1 MCRVRVVKPTDSKI
15 YAAVGNGTCG
25 KNGDGSAGGAASQ
38 QLNHAQHIAND
49 PSNTNRIWIADTSNH
64 QIRRIDCASNCTAA
78 NTTPTYTL
86 TTVIGSGASGDGDGG
101 VIGGA
106 VLNAPFG
113 VYVNASGNIF
123 VADSTNNK
131 IKEAPAANGTN
142 YNIAMTTGKIYTIA
156 GSGSTTNNGEGYPE
170 KLSGLNN
177 PYSVAVYGGTV
188 YMTDTGHH
196 MIRKI
201 SANYNLIAAAGIGT
215 SGTAGNGTLPYSS
228 AVLEPQRHRRRQFG
242 QRLHR
247 GSERQPGPQ
256 VVRRHVR
263 GRDDRGYRR
272 FGVGRRRQCSHSRQP
287 EWSGR
292 CRGRQLGQRVHRRHD
307 KLQDP

>member
-1 MCRVRVVKPTDSKI
+1 MPGPGREGDRLEV

-25 KNGDGSAGGAASQ
+25 TNGDGSAGGAASQ

-113 VYVNASGNIF
+113 VYVDASGNIF

-131 IKEAPAANGTN
+131 IKEVPAANGTN
-142 YNIAMTTGKIYTIA
+142 YNIAMTAGRIYTIA

-228 AVLEPQRHRRRQFG
+228 AMLNPSGIAVDSSGNVIIADPTDNRVRKWYAGTSEVATIAG
-242 QRLHR
+242 TG
-247 GSERQPGPQ
+247 GSGS
-256 VVRRHVR
+256 
-263 GRDDRGYRR
+263 GGDG
-272 FGVGRRRQCSHSRQP
+272 SAATAANLS
-287 EWSGR
+287 WSGR